1 MLHKKKDPHENGQD
15 DKTLKTQDEDG
26 AESRMLD
33 EYDYEY
39 IDDDDATL
47 ELEDVA
53 ERLKRFVG
61 SLNHDH
67 HDMHYYQIP
76 PTNHLQDHPAQV
88 C

>member
-1 MLHKKKDPHENGQD
+1 
-15 DKTLKTQDEDG
+15 
-26 AESRMLD
+26 MLD

-53 ERLKRFVG
+53 ERLKRLVG

-67 HDMHYYQIP
+67 HDSHHYQIP
-76 PTNHLQDHPAQV
+76 PTNHLRDHPAQV

>member
-1 MLHKKKDPHENGQD
+1 MLHKKKDPY
-15 DKTLKTQDEDG
+15 KTLKIQDEDG

-88 C
+88 R

>member
-1 MLHKKKDPHENGQD
+1 MAKMIEHW
-15 DKTLKTQDEDG
+15 KTQDEDG

-53 ERLKRFVG
+53 ERLKRFVVYIEIVIG
-61 SLNHDH
+61 QHK
-67 HDMHYYQIP
+67 
-76 PTNHLQDHPAQV
+76 
-88 C
+88 